1 MLIVGYR
8 VSRIYEQL
16 EQPRF
21 CKLAMNMMF
30 DNLTSFLKI
39 LYPTDAPF
47 LKV

>member
-30 DNLTSFLKI
+30 DKLMNI
-39 LYPTDAPF
+39 LGTGFSKMTPAF
-47 LKV
+47 